1 MMRAA
6 FRAMLLLALSSI
18 VLGQESTPAPKLTL
32 KDIEG
37 RILRLSDYKG
47 KVVLLNFWATWCA
60 PCRAEML
67 DLVKWQREYQK
78 DGLQVVG
85 VTYPPH
91 ELPEVRKFT
100 RDIKVNYPIVLG
112 EKRNQDLFEKGEIHP
127 MSVLSDKKGIIRKII
142 QGIIFPEEFEEN
154 VKPLIK

>member
-1 MMRAA
+1 MMRATI
-6 FRAMLLLALSSI
+6 RATLLVALSSI
-18 VLGQESTPAPKLTL
+18 VLGQDSTPAPKLAL

-37 RILRLSDYKG
+37 RILRLSDFKG

-78 DGLQVVG
+78 DGLQVIG

-91 ELPEVRKFT
+91 ELPEVRKS
-100 RDIKVNYPIVLG
+100 G
-112 EKRNQDLFEKGEIHP
+112 Q
-127 MSVLSDKKGIIRKII
+127 
-142 QGIIFPEEFEEN
+142 
-154 VKPLIK
+154 

>member
-1 MMRAA
+1 MRATI
-6 FRAMLLLALSSI
+6 RAMLLVVLSSI
-18 VLGQESTPAPKLTL
+18 VLGQDSTPAPRLTL

-37 RILRLSDYKG
+37 RILLLSDYRG

-78 DGLQVVG
+78 DGFQVIG

-112 EKRNQDLFEKGEIHP
+112 EKRTMEPFDKGEILP
-127 MSVLSDKKGIIRKII
+127 LSVVIDKKGFIHKII

-154 VKPLIK
+154 VRPLIK